1 MNGNDDIKS
10 TIGSSYELPIFIYKI
25 KNLLTM

>member
-1 MNGNDDIKS
+1 MAMMTYKAQ
-10 TIGSSYELPIFIYKI
+10 IGSSYELPIFIYKI